1 LNRKSRWLSTFLVL
15 TLAVLGL
22 TANVAYSQ
30 TTSEIE
36 GTVLDT
42 NGASLPGASVEIK
55 STALQGMRTAITD
68 VAGRFR
74 FPAIAP
80 GNYTVTAAL
89 SGFGKVE
96 RTNVRVSLGSTATVL
111 ITMTVSVQE
120 AIVVTGEAPAVDV
133 ASTTTGTTY
142 TARVISQLPVGRNY
156 ADIVRS
162 QPGVQTDTG
171 EVQGRSLAL
180 SIYGSTSAE
189 NLYLIDG
196 VNTTNVIKGF
206 QGKAINNEFVEEV
219 EVKTGGYQAEFGR
232 NTGGVINVITK
243 SGGNEFHG
251 DAFGYY
257 DNTGMKAQPR
267 VDATANYSES
277 GDVQGQPYDSKNNR
291 SEFGVGFGGFFVKDR
306 LWFYGAYDRVDQ
318 KLELFQTAGVLNG
331 TALPRDVKSDLYSG
345 KLTVRITDSTTLI
358 GTIFADPQTNNGAL
372 SDLLINSPNPNS
384 YNGERALGGTD
395 YAVKATQLFSTF
407 GLATAQ
413 YSRHKES
420 FLTTPQGS
428 DLQRIV
434 DNTPTTLGL
443 PGATAGGFGEIFGPT
458 INNESTRDAA
468 GGAMSLFLGSH
479 EIKFGGDYQKDVT
492 SGSTFYTGT
501 SLLTI
506 RPCTQSGTSFCDLSK
521 APIVAIPGGSGAT
534 TPVFYQHDFFT
545 PGSASPAGDLLASAP
560 FNVPSKFFSFFVQ
573 DTFKILPN
581 LTVNAGVRYDDQ
593 KVFKGNGDI
602 AFHLDQQWS
611 PRLGFSWDP
620 VKDGS
625 TKVYGSYGKFY
636 WPTPTDLNVRVF
648 TANSQQT
655 NYNYSPTSLV
665 HLSGPTCTATV
676 TTNCVPRNPLFQG
689 ASFEGEP
696 VEQGLKGSYQTEFT
710 FGLEKAVDPTF
721 SLGLKFTYRK
731 LGSGVI
737 EDRCDLDPEGYPL
750 GSSCAITNAGGG
762 GPLANG
768 AYPTCDENAN
778 PTDPTSGQC
787 GLPGQAMVP
796 AKRNYMGIELVA
808 KKKVTNSLFVQAS
821 YIYSQ
826 LRGNYSGAVRVASGQ
841 TDPGINADYDYYQ
854 FSQNADGKLEL
865 DRPHQVRLDAV
876 YQAPFG
882 VAVGLQAYVRSGQP
896 TNRLGWFNSYYPDL
910 IYLDQRGSGDRLPV
924 DYEGNLSLAYEMKVG
939 PVIITPQLYI
949 FNLLNRQTV
958 TGIDERF
965 NPNGSFVTDKN
976 SPFYGQYGVEPGTK
990 GPDGTLCTASVPCT
1004 DNVDYRKAT
1013 TRGAGRSIRVA
1024 LKASF

>member
-36 GTVLDT
+36 GTVSDT

-74 FPAIAP
+74 FPAVAP

-96 RTNVRVSLGSTATVL
+96 RTNVHVSLGSTATVL

-257 DNTGMKAQPR
+257 DNTNMKSQPR
-267 VDATANYSES
+267 VDATPNNSQD
-277 GDVQGQPYDSKNNR
+277 GDVLGSPYYSKNNR
-291 SEFGVGFGGFFVKDR
+291 TEFGVGFGGFFVKDR
-306 LWFYGAYDRVDQ
+306 LWFYGAYDRVNQ
-318 KLELFQTAGVLNG
+318 TQELFQTAGVNNG
-331 TALPRDVKSDLYSG
+331 LAFPRDTKSDLYSG

-358 GTIFADPQTNNGAL
+358 GTIFADPQTNTGTL
-372 SDLLINSPNPNS
+372 DDTVSSTNPLS

-395 YAVKATQLFSTF
+395 YAVKLTQLFGTF

-413 YSRHKES
+413 YGRHRDS

-428 DLQRIV
+428 DTQAVWDYTPGLQGR
-434 DNTPTTLGL
+434 PT
-443 PGATAGGFGEIFGPT
+443 ATAGGFGEIFGAT
-458 INNESTRDAA
+458 TNNESVRDSA
-468 GGAMSLFLGSH
+468 GGAMSLFFGSH
-479 EIKFGGDYQKDVT
+479 EIKFGGDYQKDLT
-492 SGSTFYTGT
+492 SGATFYTGG
-501 SLLTI
+501 SRLRI
-506 RPCTQSGTSFCDLSK
+506 RPCTQSGTSVCDLSL
-521 APIVAIPGGSGAT
+521 APRLPIIGDPANGT
-534 TPVFYQHDFFT
+534 TPIFYQHDFFT
-545 PGSASPAGDLLASAP
+545 PAGASPGGDLLASAP
-560 FNVPSKFFSFFVQ
+560 FNVPSKFFSFFAQ
-573 DTFKILPN
+573 DTFKVLPN

-593 KVFKGNGDI
+593 KVLKGNGDI

-611 PRLGFSWDP
+611 PRVGISWDP
-620 VKDGS
+620 MKDGS
-625 TKVYGSYGKFY
+625 TKIYGSYGKFY

-665 HLSGPTCTATV
+665 QQFSATCSATV

-689 ASFEGEP
+689 ASFDGEP
-696 VEQGLKGSYQTEFT
+696 VEAGLKGSYQEEFS
-710 FGLEKAVDPTF
+710 FGLEKALDPSL

-731 LGSGVI
+731 LGASII
-737 EDRCDLDPEGYPL
+737 EDRCDLDPAGNSFL
-750 GSSCAITNAGGG
+750 SSCAIANAGGS
-762 GPLANG
+762 GPIASGQVTTCNG
-768 AYPTCDENAN
+768 SAN
-778 PTDPTSGQC
+778 PTDPTNGEC
-787 GLPGQAMVP
+787 GLPGQAMPP
-796 AKRNYMGIELVA
+796 AKRNFMGIELVA
-808 KKKVTNSLFVQAS
+808 KKKVTNSLFLQAS
-821 YIYSQ
+821 YLYSQ
-826 LRGNYSGAVRVASGQ
+826 LRGTYSGAVRVASGQ

-854 FSQNADGKLEL
+854 FNQNSDGKLEL
-865 DRPHQVRLDAV
+865 DRPHQIRLDAV

-882 VAVGLQAYVRSGQP
+882 VAVGLQAYARSGQP
-896 TNRLGWFNSYYPDL
+896 TNKLGFFNSNYPDL
-910 IYLDQRGSGDRLPV
+910 LYLTERGSEARLPT
-924 DYEGNLSLAYEMKVG
+924 DYEANLSLAYEFKVG
-939 PVIITPQLYI
+939 SVTITPQLYV
-949 FNLLNRQTV
+949 FNLLNRQVATS
-958 TGIDERF
+958 IDERF
-965 NPNGSFVTDKN
+965 NPNGTFVTDPS
-976 SPFYGQYGVEPGTK
+976 SPFYGQAGVKPGDK
-990 GPDGTLCTASVPCT
+990 GPDGTICTASTPCS
-1004 DNVDYRKAT
+1004 DNIDYRKVV

>member
-1 LNRKSRWLSTFLVL
+1 MKFRWLSTFLVL

-30 TTSEIE
+30 TTGDIE
-36 GTVLDT
+36 GTISDT
-42 NGASLPGASVEIK
+42 NGASLPGAAVEIK
-55 STALQGMRTAITD
+55 STALQGTRTAVTD

-74 FPAIAP
+74 FPAVAP
-80 GNYTVTAAL
+80 GTYTVTAAL

-133 ASTTTGTTY
+133 TSTTTGTTY

-267 VDATANYSES
+267 VDASPAYSQS
-277 GDVQGQPYDSKNNR
+277 GDVQGQPYYSKNNR
-291 SEFGVGFGGFFVKDR
+291 TEFGLGFGGFFVKDR
-306 LWFYGAYDRVDQ
+306 LWFYGAYDRVVQ
-318 KLELFQTAGVLNG
+318 AQELFQTSGIVNG
-331 TALPRDVKSDLYSG
+331 QAFPRDTKSDLYSG

-358 GTIFADPQTNNGAL
+358 GTIFADPQTNTGTL
-372 SDLLINSPNPNS
+372 FDTVNSTNPNT
-384 YNGERALGGTD
+384 YNGERKLGGTD

-413 YSRHKES
+413 YSRHTES
-420 FLTTPQGS
+420 FLTTPGSNLPRVDDLTPSLQG
-428 DLQRIV
+428 RNTIV
-434 DNTPTTLGL
+434 
-443 PGATAGGFGEIFGPT
+443 GGGYGNVFGPT
-458 INNESTRDAA
+458 VNNESTRDAV

-479 EIKFGGDYQKDVT
+479 EIKFGGDYQKDLT
-492 SGSTFYTGT
+492 SGATFYTGGQRVF
-501 SLLTI
+501 I
-506 RPCTQSGTSFCDLSK
+506 RPCTQTGTSRCDLSK
-521 APIVAIPGGSGAT
+521 APVVAIAGGSGT
-534 TPVFYQHDFFT
+534 TPVFYQHNFYT
-545 PGSASPAGDLLASAP
+545 PGSASPAGDLLVSSP
-560 FNVPSKFFSFFVQ
+560 FNVPSKFFSFFLQ
-573 DTFKILPN
+573 DTFKVLPN
-581 LTVNAGVRYDDQ
+581 LTVNAGIRYDDQ

-602 AFHLDQQWS
+602 AFHLDQQWA
-611 PRLGFSWDP
+611 PRVGFSWDP
-620 VKDGS
+620 SKDGS

-696 VEQGLKGSYQTEFT
+696 VEEGLKGSYQTEFT
-710 FGLEKAVDPTF
+710 FGLEKALDPTF

-737 EDRCDLDPEGYPL
+737 EDRCDLDPDGNPL
-750 GSSCAITNAGGG
+750 GSSCGITNAGGS
-762 GPLANG
+762 GPLASG
-768 AYPTCDENAN
+768 LYPSCNASGN
-778 PTDPTSGQC
+778 PTDPDSGVC
-787 GLPGQAMVP
+787 GLAGVP
-796 AKRNYMGIELVA
+796 MEGAKRNYWGIELVA
-808 KKKVTNSLFVQAS
+808 KKKVTNSLFMQAS

-826 LRGNYSGAVRVASGQ
+826 LRGNYSGAIRVASGQ

-854 FSQNADGKLEL
+854 FIQQADGILEL
-865 DRPHQVRLDAV
+865 DRPHQFRLDAV

-882 VAVGLQAYVRSGQP
+882 VNVGLQAYVRSGQT
-896 TNRLGWFNSYYPDL
+896 TNRLGWFNSFYPDL
-910 IYLDQRGSGDRLPV
+910 LYLDQRGSGDRLPV
-924 DYEGNLSLAYEMKVG
+924 DYEANLSLAYELKVG
-939 PVIITPQLYI
+939 PVTITPQLYI

-958 TGIDERF
+958 TSIDPGF
-965 NPNGSFVTDKN
+965 NPNGFFVTN
-976 SPFYGQYGVEPGTK
+976 QASPFYGQAGVEPGTQ

-1004 DNVDYRKAT
+1004 DNINYRKANG
-1013 TRGAGRSIRVA
+1013 RGQGRQIRVA
-1024 LKASF
+1024 LKATF